1 MFGDADLDSPPVYLE
16 STIGNRDIKNIY
28 QNEF

>member
-16 STIGNRDIKNIY
+16 STIGNRNFKGVS